1 MYHRT
6 SSSASP
12 NGDGGSD
19 DSRPDNNNYISG
31 GPPLSASSTTTQQ
44 DDAHDVHNSQTT
56 TAAGSH
62 NNSQTTNNHLSG
74 HESLLRFLLLPR
86 QVLIVLTLEFLNSF
100 RSFGLRFVLYNYV
113 TNEFGISD
121 VQAGALLGI
130 KGVVDILFGLL
141 GSIMVDVIGVRRI
154 SILAMSVAII
164 GRTLLAFGRSTEAL
178 YVALFLFSPCGDA
191 LLSVGLY
198 RVALKKLTTPLTR
211 PLAFAMSYAVSN
223 LAGALADVLVD
234 QMRGSLED
242 VQFMSFM
249 GGGGGA
255 VFTPIRQFIVVT
267 WVIVL
272 VTFTIAY
279 CFLEDWTVIDPND
292 LDDDDEER
300 RKQTSSHP
308 SSSSSSSPIMMEN
321 DEMSGNESIIPMD
334 ALPASPMIRPHLLQK
349 LFPNHYESIQQ
360 QAQAMDVDEEEEE
373 EPGAVAVAVSVVTNS
388 DVNNN
393 ILSTSSSSSSSS
405 TMTRRK
411 RRSLPKYQMY
421 RTRYNHQTSSQQH
434 GNFPSSST
442 STSSRR
448 CSSLVQLV
456 NQVIAILKLR
466 NTWRVLIF
474 GFLSFTIV
482 LDWTASE
489 IVLPPFLER
498 RFGEK
503 IPIYTIQS
511 INLFGCL
518 ILPPLV
524 GAFTTGREDFQIVM
538 PGLWLM
544 AISPIFV
551 AMFPNVGGACV
562 WQIVMT
568 VGEVFWSPRII
579 SWTAS
584 LAPTGMEGLFFAITS
599 ARSILGPITD
609 AVMGA
614 MNDKYN
620 TNCPDC
626 RDQYGHFCDVLV
638 NNDNAN
644 GAQCVSVQ
652 EECNLFLDN
661 QQQQQQSCP
670 QTCLECPTWVPTD
683 PSTFWYLLMIAGIA
697 APLSVWFFLPFLR
710 GAHGRD
716 DKCYGLFRVNK
727 ARMLGICGAP
737 DDDDHDSS
745 SSTRR
750 RQGRQ
755 VYGHLDSNSSSN
767 SNTSAVSAVVNG
779 MDLELT

>member
-1 MYHRT
+1 MFHR
-6 SSSASP
+6 SSSTS
-12 NGDGGSD
+12 NGDDGHASD
-19 DSRPDNNNYISG
+19 GG
-31 GPPLSASSTTTQQ
+31 GPLSLTTQ
-44 DDAHDVHNSQTT
+44 DPTTSQNQENEEKPQPHPT
-56 TAAGSH
+56 
-62 NNSQTTNNHLSG
+62 G
-74 HESLLRFLLLPR
+74 HESLLRFLLLPN
-86 QVLIVLTLEFLNSF
+86 QVLIVLALEFLNSF

-121 VQAGALLGI
+121 VKAGALLGT
-130 KGVVDILFGLL
+130 KGFIDILFGTI
-141 GSIMVDVIGVRRI
+141 GSIMVDMIGVRRI
-154 SILAMSVAII
+154 SIIAMSVAII
-164 GRTLLAFGRSTEAL
+164 GRTLLAFGRSTTSL
-178 YVALFLFSPCGDA
+178 YLALFLFSPCGDA

-223 LAGALADVLVD
+223 LAGALADVCVD
-234 QMRGSLED
+234 KMRSSLKD
-242 VQFMSFM
+242 VQIDDEN
-249 GGGGGA
+249 GGGGGYLSG

-272 VTFTIAY
+272 VTFGIAY

-292 LDDDDEER
+292 LDDDEK
-300 RKQTSSHP
+300 RKQSTTTRHQTSSV
-308 SSSSSSSPIMMEN
+308 EN
-321 DEMSGNESIIPMD
+321 ETDDDDHDATTTSIILPAD
-334 ALPASPMIRPHLLQK
+334 ALPASPMIRPHLLQRW
-349 LFPNHYESIQQ
+349 FPTHYDSV
-360 QAQAMDVDEEEEE
+360 QAIEDEHHQLE
-373 EPGAVAVAVSVVTNS
+373 VSN
-388 DVNNN
+388 DDNNF
-393 ILSTSSSSSSSS
+393 STS
-405 TMTRRK
+405 TMIR
-411 RRSLPKYQMY
+411 RRSFPKYQMY
-421 RTRYNHQTSSQQH
+421 RTRYNHDTQANSP
-434 GNFPSSST
+434 NEENSST
-442 STSSRR
+442 SR
-448 CSSLVQLV
+448 CSGLIKVI

-518 ILPPLV
+518 ILPPFV
-524 GAFTTGREDFQIVM
+524 GALTTGREDFQIVM

-551 AMFPNVGGACV
+551 ALSPNVGGACI

-568 VGEVFWSPRII
+568 IGEVLWSPRII

-599 ARSILGPITD
+599 ARAILGPITD
-609 AVMGA
+609 AVMGT

-620 TNCPDC
+620 TNCPEC
-626 RDQYGHFCDVLV
+626 RDQYGHFCDVV
-638 NNDNAN
+638 VNNNDNAN
-644 GAQCVSVQ
+644 NAVQCVSAQ

-661 QQQQQQSCP
+661 QQQQSCP

-697 APLSVWFFLPFLR
+697 APLSVWLFLPFLR
-710 GAHGRD
+710 GAHVRD
-716 DKCYGLFRVNK
+716 DRCYGLFRVNK
-727 ARMLGICGAP
+727 ARIFGICGAP
-737 DDDDHDSS
+737 DDADQESNINI
-745 SSTRR
+745 RR

-755 VYGHLDSNSSSN
+755 VYGHLDSNSSSSN
-767 SNTSAVSAVVNG
+767 STSSVMANG
-779 MDLELT
+779 VDIELT

>member
-1 MYHRT
+1 MFHRSS
-6 SSSASP
+6 SSSA
-12 NGDGGSD
+12 DGG
-19 DSRPDNNNYISG
+19 PDNGGG
-31 GPPLSASSTTTQQ
+31 GPSPIATQ
-44 DDAHDVHNSQTT
+44 DVHSH
-56 TAAGSH
+56 AATDSDP
-62 NNSQTTNNHLSG
+62 HLSG
-74 HESLLRFLLLPR
+74 RESLLRFLLLPR

-121 VQAGALLGI
+121 VKAGALLGI
-130 KGVVDILFGLL
+130 KGFVDILFGLI
-141 GSIMVDVIGVRRI
+141 GSILVDVIGVRRI
-154 SILAMSVAII
+154 SIIAMSVAII
-164 GRTLLAFGRSTEAL
+164 GRSLLAFGRSTGSL
-178 YVALFLFSPCGDA
+178 YTALFLFSPCGDA

-211 PLAFAMSYAVSN
+211 PLAFAMSYAASN
-223 LAGALADVLVD
+223 LAGALADLLVD
-234 QMRGSLED
+234 KMRSTLKD
-242 VQFMSFM
+242 VQIEENGYFS
-249 GGGGGA
+249 G

-272 VTFTIAY
+272 VTFAIAY

-292 LDDDDEER
+292 LDDDEK
-300 RKQTSSHP
+300 RKQATLW
-308 SSSSSSSPIMMEN
+308 EN
-321 DEMSGNESIIPMD
+321 ETDDDENHATITSIIPMD
-334 ALPASPMIRPHLLQK
+334 ALPASPMIRAHLLQRW
-349 LFPNHYESIQQ
+349 FPNHYDSLHGI
-360 QAQAMDVDEEEEE
+360 EEELE
-373 EPGAVAVAVSVVTNS
+373 VTNE
-388 DVNNN
+388 DVP
-393 ILSTSSSSSSSS
+393 TS
-405 TMTRRK
+405 

-421 RTRYNHQTSSQQH
+421 RTRYNHNTQTSNQQH
-434 GNFPSSST
+434 GNAST
-442 STSSRR
+442 SI
-448 CSSLVQLV
+448 CSGLVKVV

-518 ILPPLV
+518 ILPPFV
-524 GAFTTGREDFQIVM
+524 GALTTGREDFQIVM

-544 AISPIFV
+544 AISPVFV
-551 AMFPNVGGACV
+551 ALFPDVGGACI

-568 VGEVFWSPRII
+568 VGEVFWSPRIM

-599 ARSILGPITD
+599 ARAILGPITD

-626 RDQYGHFCDVLV
+626 RDQYGHFCDVVV
-638 NNDNAN
+638 NSDNAN
-644 GAQCVSVQ
+644 TAQCVSVQ
-652 EECNLFLDN
+652 EECNLFLEN
-661 QQQQQQSCP
+661 PQQQSCP

-683 PSTFWYLLMIAGIA
+683 PSAFWYLLMIAGIA

-710 GAHGRD
+710 GRHGRD
-716 DKCYGLFRVNK
+716 DKCYGLFRANK
-727 ARMLGICGAP
+727 ARLLGICGAL
-737 DDDDHDSS
+737 DDDGHDSNNM
-745 SSTRR
+745 RR

-755 VYGHLDSNSSSN
+755 VYGHLDSNSISNNSS
-767 SNTSAVSAVVNG
+767 ASAVVANG
-779 MDLELT
+779 MDIELT